1 MKLRVDYYSK
11 WSLVAMILMMCSY
24 TFAQRTITGTV
35 TDQETGDPLIGANIL
50 VVGTSVGTVTDLD
63 GTYSLNVPEG
73 SNQLEFSYT
82 GYAAQRITLGDSDVV
97 NVALSAGE
105 LLEEVVVVGYGTVK
119 KNDATGAVVAIT
131 EKDFNKGIINSPEQL
146 LQGRT
151 AGVQIGA
158 TSGEPGGGINIRIRG
173 TSSVRSGN
181 NPLFVVDGVPLGG
194 DNVTAGSDQLPDVG
208 AGDRSTSRNPL
219 NFLNPE
225 DIESI
230 SILKDA
236 SAAAIYGSRGANGVV
251 LITTKKGASGRTG
264 LSYSGSV
271 SVSSITKK
279 YDILSADEYRDA
291 VAALGGD
298 LTILDKGANTDWQ
311 DEIFRTSVSNQH
323 NISYGA
329 GTENSNYRLSFSY
342 LDQQGIVENTGLQ
355 RYTGRINSSHKFFND
370 RVTLSSQLTI
380 GNVQNQYAF
389 LSEDAGFEGDL
400 IGAALTANPTQ
411 PIRDDKGEL
420 IQPGND
426 QRNPVAMLE
435 LVRDREA
442 NTRVLGSIAA
452 DVKLFEGLTYRLN
465 VGIDRSESTRNQALS
480 RDLNI
485 NNVRSNGGRANIVDL
500 FSYSELVEHT
510 LNFNRE
516 VGNGNLD
523 VIAGYSFQRFE
534 NSNHRIEAQQ
544 FRTSDLGQM
553 INNLASADF
562 NQFPNAFRTFS
573 SRSADKLQSYFGR
586 ANYSLAGK
594 YLFTATVRADGSSK
608 FGEDNKYG
616 VFPSFAVGWRLSEE
630 DFIPDV
636 FYDLKLRLGWGVTG
650 NQEFPGGQAL
660 DRFRYNDSGVL
671 ERASVADP
679 GLQWEETTQ
688 FSAGLD
694 YAFANGRVTGALD
707 FYRKVTTDLLLRL
720 NTAQP
725 SALDF
730 YWTNL
735 DADVINTG
743 VEFSINTI
751 VADKSNF
758 GFDVGFNISYN
769 DNVVEGPIGLINT
782 GEIDGQGLTGAFA
795 QRIANGQ
802 PLYSYYLREFEGF
815 DSEGINIYADNES
828 ITFVGKDPLPDVTAG
843 LSMNFRYNRFDLNMF
858 FNGIFGQW
866 IYNNTANAYF
876 TKGALNNGRNV
887 STDVVGSAESALNS
901 PDASTRFLENGSFV
915 RFQNFSLGYTFNTAG
930 SSIFNNLRL
939 NITGQ
944 NLFVITDYSGQDP
957 EVSGN
962 KSIDDIPSL
971 GIDYT
976 PYPRARILT
985 LGVNLNFK

>member
-1 MKLRVDYYSK
+1 MKLRVDYCSK
-11 WSLVAMILMMCSY
+11 WALVLVAVAMSSFA
-24 TFAQRTITGTV
+24 FAQRTITGTV
-35 TDQETGDPLIGANIL
+35 TDETNGDPLIGANIL
-50 VVGTSVGTVTDLD
+50 VVGTSSGTVTDID
-63 GTYSLNVPEG
+63 GTYSLSVPAG
-73 SNQLEFSYT
+73 STELEFSYT
-82 GYAAQRITLGDSDVV
+82 GYSAQRVTIGTSNVID
-97 NVALSAGE
+97 VALSPGE
-105 LLEEVVVVGYGTVK
+105 LLDEVVVVGYGTVK

-151 AGVQIGA
+151 AGVQVGA

-181 NPLFVVDGVPLGG
+181 NPLFVVDGIPLGG
-194 DNVTAGSDQLPDVG
+194 GNVTADNGQLPDVG
-208 AGDRSTSRNPL
+208 GGDRSTARNPL
-219 NFLNPE
+219 NFLNPD

-264 LSYSGSV
+264 LAYSGSM
-271 SVSSITKK
+271 SLSSITQK
-279 YDILSADEYRDA
+279 YDLLSADEYRDA
-291 VAALGGD
+291 IRSTGGD
-298 LTILDKGANTDWQ
+298 LAALDKGSNTDWQ
-311 DEIFRTSVSNQH
+311 DEIFRTTISQQH
-323 NISYGA
+323 NVSFGA
-329 GTENSNYRLSFSY
+329 GTENSNYRMSFSY
-342 LDQQGIVENTGLQ
+342 LDQQGIVENSGLQ

-370 RVTLSSQLTI
+370 RVTLTSQLTL
-380 GNVQNQYAF
+380 GNVQNRYPF
-389 LSEDAGFEGDL
+389 LTDAAGFEGDML
-400 IGAALTANPTQ
+400 GAALIANPTQ
-411 PIRDDKGEL
+411 AVRDSKGEL

-426 QRNPVAMLE
+426 QRNPVAMIE
-435 LVRDREA
+435 LIRDREA
-442 NTRVLGSIAA
+442 NTRILGSIAA
-452 DVKLFEGLTYRLN
+452 DVKIFDGLTYRLN
-465 VGIDRSESTRNQALS
+465 VGIDRSESTRRQALS
-480 RDLNI
+480 RDLI
-485 NNVRSNGGRANIVDL
+485 MNNVNANGGRANIVDL
-500 FSYSELVEHT
+500 FAYSELMEHT

-516 VGNGNLD
+516 LSNSRID
-523 VIAGYSFQRFE
+523 VVAGYSFQRFE

-553 INNLASADF
+553 LDNLTSADF
-562 NQFPNAFRTFS
+562 NQFSNAFRTFS
-573 SRSADKLQSYFGR
+573 SRGIDKLQSYFGR
-586 ANYSLAGK
+586 ANYAIAGK

-650 NQEFPGGQAL
+650 NQEFPGGQAI
-660 DRFRYNDSGVL
+660 DRFRYNDDGNL

-679 GLQWEETTQ
+679 NLQWEETTQ

-694 YAFANGRVTGALD
+694 YAFANGKVSGAVD

-720 NTAQP
+720 RTAQP

-730 YWTNL
+730 FWTNL
-735 DADVINTG
+735 PADVINTG

-751 VADKSNF
+751 IADKSNF

-782 GEIDGQGLTGAFA
+782 GEINGQGLTGAFA
-795 QRIANGQ
+795 QRIADGQ
-802 PLYSYYLREFEGF
+802 PLYSYYLRTFDGF
-815 DSEGINIYADNES
+815 DSEGINIYANSEAV
-828 ITFVGKDPLPDVTAG
+828 TFIGKDPLPEVNAG
-843 LSMNFRYNRFDLNMF
+843 LSMNFRYKRFDMNMF

-866 IYNNTANAYF
+866 IYNNTANANF
-876 TKGALNNGRNV
+876 TRGALASGRNV
-887 STDVVGSAESALNS
+887 SPDVLNSPESPLNS

-915 RFQNFSLGYTFNTAG
+915 RFQNFNLGYTFNTAG
-930 SSIFNNLRL
+930 SSVFNNLRISL
-939 NITGQ
+939 TGQ
-944 NLFVITDYSGQDP
+944 NIFVITEYSGQDP

-962 KSIDDIPSL
+962 KSLDDVPSL

-976 PYPRARILT
+976 PYPRARIFT